1 MNKNITYEV
10 NNRKLPTIPM
20 RGIWIFPNTIIHF
33 DVGRDISINAL
44 NESMIKDS
52 LIFLTA
58 QKDASIDEPKI
69 GDFYDTGVIAEIK
82 QTLKLPNGNMRILV
96 EGISRAEA
104 KEFIFE
110 DNYIQAELKEYVY
123 NEEKVVL
130 DDNLKAITRLV
141 INDAKEYISLNPN
154 ISTEMILPILE
165 QDDPSRLADIVASY
179 INLEGDDY
187 FSIIKELD
195 IYKRL
200 EILHGILLKE
210 IEYLKIEEEIN
221 RKVSKQIS
229 KNQREYYLKEQL
241 MAIRQELGED
251 DDEEIAF
258 KYTEQLKKL
267 KLNKKSEEHVL
278 KEINRLNILSPGSPD
293 VNVIRSYVE
302 EILSL
307 PWNKTTKEKYDIK
320 KARDILEED
329 HYGLEDVKERVLEFI
344 AVKKKTKGLKGPILC
359 LVGPPGVG
367 KTSIVKSIA
376 RATNRNFVS
385 MRLGG
390 VRDEAEIR
398 GHRKTY
404 IGAMPGRIIKL
415 MEDAGTTNP
424 VFLLDEIDKLSSDF
438 RGDPASALLEVLDPA
453 QNDAFIDNYI
463 EIPFDLSKVMF
474 VTTANSLNTIP
485 AALLD
490 RMEVIRISGY
500 TEFEKLNIAEKYL
513 VPKQVKEHGLKPN
526 EFSISTDSVKKMITN
541 YTREAGV
548 RNLERLISKAVR
560 KAVMDIVENNKKVV
574 RISLRNLE
582 KYIGNV
588 KIVDDDIPKEDMVG
602 VVNGLAWTETGG
614 EILTIEATVM
624 EGSGKVQLTGM
635 LGDVMKESAMAAVSF
650 IRSNQDDLG
659 IKGEFYKNKDI
670 HLHFPE
676 GAVPKDGPSA
686 GVSIITAL
694 VSALSGKKVSHN
706 IAMTGEITLRGRVL
720 PIGGVKEKVLA
731 ANRYGIKNIILPKA
745 NEKDVELIPNKI
757 RKLLQFNYVETIDEV
772 LNLAIKES

>member
-513 VPKQVKEHGLKPN
+513 VPKQVKERGLKPN

>member
-278 KEINRLNILSPGSPD
+278 KEINRLNILSPGSSD

>member
-278 KEINRLNILSPGSPD
+278 KEINRLNILSPGSSD

-513 VPKQVKEHGLKPN
+513 VPKQVKERGLKPN

>member
-10 NNRKLPTIPM
+10 KNIRLPIIPM

-141 INDAKEYISLNPN
+141 VNDAKEYISLNPN

-187 FSIIKELD
+187 FNIIKELD

-221 RKVSKQIS
+221 KKVSKQIS

-344 AVKKKTKGLKGPILC
+344 AVKKMTKGLKGPILC

-490 RMEVIRISGY
+490 RMEIIRISGY

-513 VPKQVKEHGLKPN
+513 IPKQVKEHGLKPN
-526 EFSISTDSVKKMITN
+526 QFSISTDSVKKMITN

-560 KAVMDIVENNKKVV
+560 KAVMDIVEKNKKAV

-650 IRSNQDDLG
+650 IRSNQEKLG

-694 VSALSGKKVSHN
+694 VSALSGKKVSHD

-745 NEKDVELIPNKI
+745 NEKDVELIPNKV
-757 RKLLQFNYVETIDEV
+757 RKLLQFSYVETIDEV